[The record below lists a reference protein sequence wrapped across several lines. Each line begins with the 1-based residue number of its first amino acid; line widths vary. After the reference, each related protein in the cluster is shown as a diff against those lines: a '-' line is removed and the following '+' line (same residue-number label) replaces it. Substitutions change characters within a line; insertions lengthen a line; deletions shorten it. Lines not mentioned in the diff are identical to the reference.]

1 MNNTTGIKKVKTD
14 KRARLSI
21 DLEAYPDIKKMLA
34 DALLATGLT
43 TTDITIE
50 ALRERLPD
58 VIVKLERE
66 RAVFLAQFLKKYPS
80 TSGDL

>member
-1 MNNTTGIKKVKTD
+1 MKKTTEIKKKKTG